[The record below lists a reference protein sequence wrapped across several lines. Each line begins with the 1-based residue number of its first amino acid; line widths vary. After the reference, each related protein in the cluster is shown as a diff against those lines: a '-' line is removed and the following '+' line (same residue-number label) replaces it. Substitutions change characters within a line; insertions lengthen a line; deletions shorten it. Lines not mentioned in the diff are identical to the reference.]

1 MVVPLKLCYG
11 NEKQQQVLGS
21 NNNNNNNNIM
31 HVWMDGW
38 MDLVCNRRDD
48 LTLKS
53 AFEFYG
59 LPSNEVRQQARR
71 RPER

>member
-1 MVVPLKLCYG
+1 MVEPLKLCYG
-11 NEKQQQVLGS
+11 NEKQQQVLG
-21 NNNNNNNNIM
+21 NNNNIM

-38 MDLVCNRRDD
+38 IICNRRDD

-59 LPSNEVRQQARR
+59 LPSIEVRQQARR